1 MCAMWP
7 MGLVFFHRITMAICD
22 PDSTTV
28 YYTINQG
35 LVNPEHPDAT
45 EVKKVKRFETTR
57 KRQLGV
63 QEAIQTYK
71 AAKLT
76 DRAAL
81 SNSEGRDSLM

>member
-1 MCAMWP
+1 MAHGP
-7 MGLVFFHRITMAICD
+7 RFFHRITMAICD

-81 SNSEGRDSLM
+81 SNSEGRGSLM